1 VKSGLT
7 GSADSKSGN
16 VPECVSAEQQ
26 LARAYRA
33 LRGLRAV
40 MKAGRLEGRGVERR
54 NGLGSAQFG
63 ALWELRASPGMKVS
77 ELARMLGIHQSTA
90 SNLLDKLEDR
100 GLVERRRREPDQ
112 RVVRVYLSDRATALL
127 GESPDTSQ
135 DRLWNALQ
143 RLPDDRLERLAQD
156 LDELRSALEESAASG
171 AGSIAER

>member
-1 VKSGLT
+1 
-7 GSADSKSGN
+7 
-16 VPECVSAEQQ
+16 
-26 LARAYRA
+26 
-33 LRGLRAV
+33 
-40 MKAGRLEGRGVERR
+40 
-54 NGLGSAQFG
+54 
-63 ALWELRASPGMKVS
+63 
-77 ELARMLGIHQSTA
+77 MLGIHQSTA